1 MNQMV
6 YTKLNYGQHKV
17 VESPESSDSV
27 ENIINE
33 SEGEFSLPSIDEWN
47 KF

>member
-6 YTKLNYGQHKV
+6 YTKLNYGQQKV
-17 VESPESSDSV
+17 VESESSDSAG
-27 ENIINE
+27 NIINE